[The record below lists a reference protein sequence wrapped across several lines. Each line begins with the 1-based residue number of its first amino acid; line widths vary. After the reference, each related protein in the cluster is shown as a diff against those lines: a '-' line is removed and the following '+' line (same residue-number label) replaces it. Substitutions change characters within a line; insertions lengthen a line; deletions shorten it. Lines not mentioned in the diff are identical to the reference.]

1 MSKRISILF
10 LFIILFSFCKKE
22 EEEPKIPVLKLID
35 ITPLSLV
42 QYNEPVYITIGYSDL
57 DGDIGYENPDEYALQ
72 IKDNRLANPDW
83 YHVSPLAPIE
93 SNVAIEGDLTIKIN
107 SLFLLG
113 NGSQELTSFTI
124 KMVDRAGNW
133 SEEITTPQVTIRDSI

>member
-1 MSKRISILF
+1 MNKPITLLF
-10 LFIILFSFCKKE
+10 LLLILLSACKKD
-22 EEEPKIPVLKLID
+22 EEPKIPVIKLID

-42 QYNEPVYITIGYSDL
+42 QFDESVYITIGYSDI
-57 DGDIGYENPDEYALQ
+57 DGDLGYEDPDEYAIQ
-72 IKDNRLANPDW
+72 VKDNRLVNPDW
-83 YHVSPLAPIE
+83 YHISPLAPIE
-93 SNVAIEGDLTIKIN
+93 SNVAIEGELTIKIN

>member
-1 MSKRISILF
+1 M
-10 LFIILFSFCKKE
+10 
-22 EEEPKIPVLKLID
+22 
-35 ITPLSLV
+35 
-42 QYNEPVYITIGYSDL
+42 
-57 DGDIGYENPDEYALQ
+57 
-72 IKDNRLANPDW
+72 
-83 YHVSPLAPIE
+83 E
-93 SNVAIEGDLTIKIN
+93 SNVAIEGELTIKIN

>member
-1 MSKRISILF
+1 MNKPITLLF
-10 LFIILFSFCKKE
+10 LLLILLSACKKD
-22 EEEPKIPVLKLID
+22 EEPKIPVIKLID

-42 QYNEPVYITIGYSDL
+42 QFDESVYITIRYSDI
-57 DGDIGYENPDEYALQ
+57 DGDLGYEDPDEYAIQ
-72 IKDNRLANPDW
+72 VKDNRLVNPDW
-83 YHVSPLAPIE
+83 YHISPLAPIE
-93 SNVAIEGDLTIKIN
+93 SNVAIEGELTIKIN